1 MTPLTRT
8 TVGLLVL
15 GLGVVA
21 QPAIAGPLD
30 KHLDIYWIDVEGGAA
45 TLIVTPAGQ
54 SVLIDT
60 GNPGHRDPDRIVQ
73 VVTRDAGLRQL
84 DHVIITHYHADHFG
98 GAATLATML
107 PIRHLHDN
115 GEFEGL
121 VDRPDQSY
129 LDCKALKRSVLSA
142 GDVIELE
149 AAPGESGLPA
159 VIRCLGAR
167 QTFVD
172 PPASAAK
179 NPACESFEAK
189 PRDPTDNANSI
200 VTLLS
205 FGPFTFFDAGDLTW
219 NLEKELVCPMNRVG
233 HVEVYQAGHHGMDVS
248 NSALLIRALEPRVAI
263 INNGAT
269 KGCDPR
275 TLTTLEQLPSMQA
288 VYQVHRNV
296 RGDGSPNTDDARI
309 ANAERDCKG
318 AFIKLSVEPGGKR
331 YTVHVPS
338 TGHSKTFETRQAK

>member
-1 MTPLTRT
+1 MTRLTRT
-8 TVGLLVL
+8 TVGLLVV
-15 GLGVVA
+15 GLAVMA

-73 VVTRDAGLRQL
+73 VVTREAGLRQL

-107 PIRHLHDN
+107 PIQHLHDN

-142 GDVIELE
+142 GDIIELE
-149 AAPGESGLPA
+149 AAPGGSGLPA

-172 PPASAAK
+172 PPAGAAK

-200 VTLLS
+200 VTLLT

-275 TLTTLEQLPSMQA
+275 TLTTLEQTPSMQA

-309 ANAERDCKG
+309 ANAERECKG

-338 TGHSKTFETRQAK
+338 TGHAKTFETRQAK